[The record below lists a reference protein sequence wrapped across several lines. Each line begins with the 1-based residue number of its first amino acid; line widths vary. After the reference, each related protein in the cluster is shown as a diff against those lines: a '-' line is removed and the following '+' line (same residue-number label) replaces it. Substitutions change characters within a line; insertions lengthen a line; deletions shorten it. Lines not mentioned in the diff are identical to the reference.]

1 LLEILFR
8 RNPVRIRF
16 VLLLVA
22 LFLLTGCGGQTG
34 TAPAVLPTE
43 TLVPAPLPTATPA
56 TPLVILVMPADLPRQ
71 QYDLYQSVVYDLAQA
86 NGLRFQVRNTLTVPE
101 VQIEG
106 AALRVV
112 IVFPP
117 DPGLTELAAAAPQAQ
132 FLAVGVPGVSAG
144 GNISTLGVDVP
155 IDQQAFLAGYT
166 AAMLAEDYRVGVI
179 TLRDDPQGQIA
190 VQAFENGYRFY
201 CGLCT
206 QQYPPWYD
214 YPIVIQIPQDER
226 VEYYPA
232 YGEAILDFLVE
243 VTYVYPPVATPE
255 MLDRMAT
262 YQMLLIS
269 EKMPFPAL
277 QPNWVMGIEARPAE
291 ALAAAFPDLLAGRGG
306 QAFPTPL
313 ALTDVNPEILTEGK
327 QRLVQQV
334 LDDLQAGYISTGINP

>member
-1 LLEILFR
+1 M
-8 RNPVRIRF
+8 RIRF
-16 VLLLVA
+16 ILLLAA
-22 LFLLTGCGGQTG
+22 LFLLTGCGGRT
-34 TAPAVLPTE
+34 TEVAPPALATE
-43 TLVPAPLPTATPA
+43 TLSAAPPPTATPA
-56 TPLVILVMPADLPRQ
+56 APLVLLVMPADLPRD
-71 QYDLYQSVVYDLAQA
+71 QYDSYQTLVYDLAQA
-86 NGLRFQVRNTLTVPE
+86 NGMRFQVRNTLTTDE
-101 VQIEG
+101 VRLEG
-106 AALRVV
+106 PSLQVV

-132 FLAVGVPGVSAG
+132 FLAVGIPGATAG
-144 GNISTLGVDVP
+144 GNISTIRVEPP

-166 AAMLAEDYRVGVI
+166 AAMLAEDYRVGMI

-214 YPIVIQIPQDER
+214 YPIVIQIPPDER

-232 YGEAILDFLVE
+232 YGEAILDYLVE

-262 YQMLLIS
+262 YNMLLIS
-269 EKMPFPAL
+269 ERMPFPGL
-277 QPNWVMGIEARPAE
+277 QPNWVMSIEARPAE
-291 ALAAAFPDLLAGRGG
+291 GLSAAFPELLAGRGG
-306 QAFPTPL
+306 RTFATPL
-313 ALTDVNPEILTEGK
+313 ALTDVNPDILTEGK

-334 LDDLQAGYISTGINP
+334 LDDLQAGYVSTGVNP